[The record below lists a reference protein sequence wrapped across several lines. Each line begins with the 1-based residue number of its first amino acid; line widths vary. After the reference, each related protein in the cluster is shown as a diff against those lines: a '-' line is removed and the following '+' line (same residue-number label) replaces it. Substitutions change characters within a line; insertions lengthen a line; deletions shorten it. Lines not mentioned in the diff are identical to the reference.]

1 MRVRLPWWSRLHA
14 SNARGMGSIPGRGTK
29 IPHATW
35 RGQENIKNKTLHTH
49 EGKGRDAKLLTVNVL
64 ILALCP
70 RPAHSFHP

>member
-1 MRVRLPWWSRLHA
+1 MLPMQGAWVPSLVELRSHMP
-14 SNARGMGSIPGRGTK
+14 RGVDRK
-29 IPHATW
+29 Y
-35 RGQENIKNKTLHTH
+35 IKQNPTHTL